1 MSTRLVTFLHLLK
14 HKIFLPQ
21 LVVELLHDVGG
32 LPHHGVLEVLELVP
46 GILEVGLLEEEV
58 PDTKTTKLRKKY
70 QNILGKTALKNII
83 FSSESFEF
91 YVYCKGLLKR
101 WKESNP
107 VLSRLGYLIVVGMCS
122 MAPVWAIIPVSGL
135 PLELFLVDRDILFS

>member
-1 MSTRLVTFLHLLK
+1 M
-14 HKIFLPQ
+14 
-21 LVVELLHDVGG
+21 
-32 LPHHGVLEVLELVP
+32 
-46 GILEVGLLEEEV
+46 
-58 PDTKTTKLRKKY
+58 
-70 QNILGKTALKNII
+70 GKTALKNII